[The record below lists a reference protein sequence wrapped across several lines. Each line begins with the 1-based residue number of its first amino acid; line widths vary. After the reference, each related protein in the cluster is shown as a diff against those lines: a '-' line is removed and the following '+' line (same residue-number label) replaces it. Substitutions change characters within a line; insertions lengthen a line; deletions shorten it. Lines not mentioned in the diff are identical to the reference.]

1 MNYDT
6 VSYRARRSAIYDCVI
21 EGTDCSRY
29 HLMLTEWRYWS

>member
-6 VSYRARRSAIYDCVI
+6 VLVRARRSAICDCVI

-29 HLMLTEWRYWS
+29 HLTLTESRY